1 MFLLPL
7 GPALA
12 RVDCEALVPAPVDMV
27 PIRSPQSVHTRLANR
42 FRNRTVVEI
51 GTRNG
56 DGMQCFAQVA
66 KRAVA
71 IEMDRQYCT
80 MLSVRRKKLRQH
92 GLGDYDILCDKYE
105 DVPVATFS
113 SADYIHWWLG
123 GADINVRV
131 LTFLYNIRAQLKRGV
146 KAVVLHDPAVGVD
159 NQSLSILGP
168 AASIESVAVP
178 ASECAECYRAVKECR
193 FAHDSGFQ
201 SCGRAAGTKLLAFFR
216 LNNPLLPNV
225 LREADGLKPWEG
237 RVSWPATCNPGYS
250 DKARDELVK
259 TAHSSCPRECFE
271 APHPVHRHG
280 CKTCMHHPRGGSCA
294 RCNSLG
300 FDCHCTCSLEPLHP
314 SRVPMHRH
322 LPFAARSATRAGHR
336 VSA

>member
-12 RVDCEALVPAPVDMV
+12 RVECEVLVPAPVDMV

-123 GADINVRV
+123 G
-131 LTFLYNIRAQLKRGV
+131 G
-146 KAVVLHDPAVGVD
+146 
-159 NQSLSILGP
+159 
-168 AASIESVAVP
+168 
-178 ASECAECYRAVKECR
+178 
-193 FAHDSGFQ
+193 
-201 SCGRAAGTKLLAFFR
+201 
-216 LNNPLLPNV
+216 
-225 LREADGLKPWEG
+225 
-237 RVSWPATCNPGYS
+237 
-250 DKARDELVK
+250 
-259 TAHSSCPRECFE
+259 
-271 APHPVHRHG
+271 
-280 CKTCMHHPRGGSCA
+280 
-294 RCNSLG
+294 
-300 FDCHCTCSLEPLHP
+300 
-314 SRVPMHRH
+314 
-322 LPFAARSATRAGHR
+322 
-336 VSA
+336 

>member
-12 RVDCEALVPAPVDMV
+12 RVDCEVLVPAPVDMV

-80 MLSVRRKKLRQH
+80 MLSVRRKRLRQH

-123 GADINVRV
+123 GAEINVRV
-131 LTFLYNIRAQLKRGV
+131 LTFLYSIRAQLKPGV
-146 KAVVLHDPAVGVD
+146 KAVVVHDPAVGID

-168 AASIESVAVP
+168 AASVESVAVP
-178 ASECAECYRAVKECR
+178 ASECAECYRAVKE
-193 FAHDSGFQ
+193 
-201 SCGRAAGTKLLAFFR
+201 L
-216 LNNPLLPNV
+216 
-225 LREADGLKPWEG
+225 
-237 RVSWPATCNPGYS
+237 
-250 DKARDELVK
+250 
-259 TAHSSCPRECFE
+259 
-271 APHPVHRHG
+271 
-280 CKTCMHHPRGGSCA
+280 
-294 RCNSLG
+294 SLI
-300 FDCHCTCSLEPLHP
+300 HI
-314 SRVPMHRH
+314 
-322 LPFAARSATRAGHR
+322 
-336 VSA
+336 

>member
-1 MFLLPL
+1 MLSPVRAPRAGAAPHVGSQMFLLPL

-71 IEMDRQYCT
+71 IEMNRQYCT
-80 MLSVRRKKLRQH
+80 KLSARRKKLRQR
-92 GLGDYDILCDKYE
+92 GLGDYDIVCDKYE

-123 GADINVRV
+123 GAEINVRV
-131 LTFLYNIRAQLKRGV
+131 LTFLYSIRTQLKPGV
-146 KAVVLHDPAVGVD
+146 KAVVVHDPAVGID

-168 AASIESVAVP
+168 AASVESVAVP

-193 FAHDSGFQ
+193 FTEDGGFH

-250 DKARDELVK
+250 DEARDELVK
-259 TAHSSCPRECFE
+259 TAHSSCPRKCLSDRLGKTEFGVESCSSFCKPE
-271 APHPVHRHG
+271 HANSHCQLCKCKACGMCRHG
-280 CKTCMHHPRGGSCA
+280 
-294 RCNSLG
+294 
-300 FDCHCTCSLEPLHP
+300 
-314 SRVPMHRH
+314 
-322 LPFAARSATRAGHR
+322 SAE
-336 VSA
+336 

>member
-12 RVDCEALVPAPVDMV
+12 RVDCEVLVPAPVDMV

-71 IEMDRQYCT
+71 IEMNRQYCT
-80 MLSVRRKKLRQH
+80 KLSARRKKLRQR
-92 GLGDYDILCDKYE
+92 GLGDYDIVCDKYE
-105 DVPVATFS
+105 DAPVATFS

-123 GADINVRV
+123 GAEINARV
-131 LTFLYNIRAQLKRGV
+131 LTFLYSIRAQLKPGV
-146 KAVVLHDPAVGVD
+146 KAVEVHDPAVGID

-168 AASIESVAVP
+168 AASVESVAVP

-193 FAHDSGFQ
+193 FTEDGGFH

-250 DKARDELVK
+250 DEARDELVK
-259 TAHSSCPRECFE
+259 TAHSSCPRKCLSDRLGKTEFGVESCSSFCKPE
-271 APHPVHRHG
+271 HANSHCQLCKCKACGMCRHG
-280 CKTCMHHPRGGSCA
+280 
-294 RCNSLG
+294 
-300 FDCHCTCSLEPLHP
+300 
-314 SRVPMHRH
+314 
-322 LPFAARSATRAGHR
+322 SAEK
-336 VSA
+336 

>member
-12 RVDCEALVPAPVDMV
+12 RVDCEALVPAPVDIV
-27 PIRSPQSVHTRLANR
+27 PMRSPQSVHTRLANR

-131 LTFLYNIRAQLKRGV
+131 LTFLYNMRAQLKPGV
-146 KAVVLHDPAVGVD
+146 KAAVLHDPAVGVD

-225 LREADGLKPWEG
+225 LRKAEGLKPYEG

-259 TAHSSCPRECFE
+259 TTHSSCPRECFE

-322 LPFAARSATRAGHR
+322 LPFAA
-336 VSA
+336 

>member
-105 DVPVATFS
+105 DVPVATLS

-123 GADINVRV
+123 GADINARV
-131 LTFLYNIRAQLKRGV
+131 LTFLYNIRAQLKPGV

-193 FAHDSGFQ
+193 FTEDGGFH

-225 LREADGLKPWEG
+225 LRKAEGLKPYEG

-259 TAHSSCPRECFE
+259 TAHSSCPRKCLSDRLGKTEFGVESCSSFCKPEHANSHCQLCKCKACGMCTADCCEC
-271 APHPVHRHG
+271 AHVHLHVSD
-280 CKTCMHHPRGGSCA
+280 CCA
-294 RCNSLG
+294 
-300 FDCHCTCSLEPLHP
+300 H
-314 SRVPMHRH
+314 SRDEVGIV
-322 LPFAARSATRAGHR
+322 A
-336 VSA
+336 V